1 MKRIRVVKDKNFT
14 TINNEF
20 IFNKEMSLKAKG
32 LLCHLLALPNDWKL
46 YVEEVEKW
54 HKDGKKAIY
63 SAFKE
68 LTQLGYM
75 ERSQVRE
82 KGKIVSWD
90 YTVFEKPLSQK
101 VDVEKSQ
108 VEKSHIENA
117 PLLKTDNTKDLKKVN
132 TKTTVFDHQQFIKIF
147 EPGYNAYEVE
157 DLNFEAWRR
166 WRVYR
171 YQQFRTSY
179 KPIGEKAAVGKLLRL
194 SQGCHEA
201 QEQIIQQSIEN
212 GWKGLFELKGE
223 KQSKIKQSLNT
234 WQQARNMINNG

>member
-1 MKRIRVVKDKNFT
+1 MKRIRVKKDTNFSV
-14 TINNEF
+14 INNEF

-82 KGKIVSWD
+82 NGKIVSWD

-101 VDVEKSQ
+101 VDVEKVDVGFVDVQ
-108 VEKSHIENA
+108 KA
-117 PLLKTDNTKDLKKVN
+117 PLLKTNSIKDLIKLKTNKSKTKGFEFETLEELNVEVWKK
-132 TKTTVFDHQQFIKIF
+132 
-147 EPGYNAYEVE
+147 
-157 DLNFEAWRR
+157 WREFR
-166 WRVYR
+166 T
-171 YQQFRTSY
+171 QQFRTSY
-179 KPIGEKAAVGKLLRL
+179 KPIGERAAIGKLLRL
-194 SQGCHEA
+194 SQGCHKV

-212 GWKGLFELKGE
+212 GWKGLFEIKQE

>member
-20 IFNKEMSLKAKG
+20 IFNKDMSLKAKG

-68 LTQLGYM
+68 LTQFGYI
-75 ERSQVRE
+75 ERSQIRE

-101 VDVEKSQ
+101 VDVEKVDVGFVDVQ
-108 VEKSHIENA
+108 KA
-117 PLLKTDNTKDLKKVN
+117 PLLNTNSNKDLIKLKTN
-132 TKTTVFDHQQFIKIF
+132 KTKTKGF
-147 EPGYNAYEVE
+147 EFETLEELNVEVWKK
-157 DLNFEAWRR
+157 WREFR
-166 WRVYR
+166 T
-171 YQQFRTSY
+171 QQFRTSY
-179 KPIGEKAAVGKLLRL
+179 KPIGEKAAIGKLLRI
-194 SQGCHEA
+194 SQGCHQV

-212 GWKGLFELKGE
+212 GWKGLFEIKQE
-223 KQSKIKQSLNT
+223 KQSKIKQSLDT
-234 WQQARNMINNG
+234 WQEARNLINKQK

>member
-20 IFNKEMSLKAKG
+20 IFNKDMSLKAKG

-82 KGKIVSWD
+82 NGKIVSWD

-101 VDVEKSQ
+101 VDVEKVDVGFVDVQ
-108 VEKSHIENA
+108 KA
-117 PLLKTDNTKDLKKVN
+117 PLLNTNSNKDLIKLKTNKSKTKGFEFETLEELNVEVWKK
-132 TKTTVFDHQQFIKIF
+132 
-147 EPGYNAYEVE
+147 
-157 DLNFEAWRR
+157 WREFR
-166 WRVYR
+166 T
-171 YQQFRTSY
+171 QQFRTSY
-179 KPIGEKAAVGKLLRL
+179 KPIGEKAAIGKLLRI
-194 SQGCHEA
+194 SQGCHQV

-212 GWKGLFELKGE
+212 GWKGLFEIKQE
-223 KQSKIKQSLNT
+223 KQSKIKQSLDT
-234 WQQARNMINNG
+234 WQEARNLINKQQ